1 MLISFGVSGY
11 RSINEKVEINFDVY
25 KNQRIKGTKYE
36 PNYFLD
42 RKIKLAKSVVLFGDN
57 AVGKTNILKAI
68 SSFGK
73 IVAGG
78 IDLDV
83 ESKNILM
90 RQNF

>member
-42 RKIKLAKSVVLFGDN
+42 RKIKQGY
-57 AVGKTNILKAI
+57 
-68 SSFGK
+68 
-73 IVAGG
+73 
-78 IDLDV
+78 
-83 ESKNILM
+83 M
-90 RQNF
+90 C